1 MTNRMGRYLYTCLLQ
16 DSQKLPESSL
26 RFIQDHSIMD
36 EAVPAYFGG
45 KPVFIQTNI
54 Q

>member
-1 MTNRMGRYLYTCLLQ
+1 MLFLIIFCLFWQ
-16 DSQKLPESSL
+16 DSQKLAESSV
-26 RFIQDHSIMD
+26 RFVQDHSIMD
-36 EAVPAYFGG
+36 ESVPAFFGG